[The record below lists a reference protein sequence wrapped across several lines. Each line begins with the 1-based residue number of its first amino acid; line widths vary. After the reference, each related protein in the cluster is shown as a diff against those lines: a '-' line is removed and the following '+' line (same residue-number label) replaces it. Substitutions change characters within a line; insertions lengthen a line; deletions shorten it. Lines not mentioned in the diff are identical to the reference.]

1 MVSGFFSITHLTK
14 CSKIYPYWAINV
26 SIFDTLKFNSLNLFE
41 QAKPEIKY
49 LTHEYIKNS
58 LNLLIKIYLLKLIN
72 ISSIIFMN
80 YIVKCI

>member
-49 LTHEYIKNS
+49 LTHEYIKNFS
-58 LNLLIKIYLLKLIN
+58 LFAHENILIKTY
-72 ISSIIFMN
+72 
-80 YIVKCI
+80 